1 MGSMYSDDQY
11 SMLKAWQSQQVYYSN
26 IEMSFSQLEHSLIL
40 HEIYLEVLELSLC
53 LLYVSEDEKQKNKVN

>member
-1 MGSMYSDDQY
+1 MGSMYNDDQY

-26 IEMSFSQLEHSLIL
+26 IEMSFSQLEHFLIL
-40 HEIYLEVLELSLC
+40 HEIDLEVLELSLC